1 MNSKKIT
8 ALALAALMAVGSTG
22 TAFATVNGEALDF
35 GSDKNLYKENGD
47 GVLVEAEAD
56 EFAPGDDIYIRL
68 EEAEDLTSK
77 DAKKMNLY
85 ATWKVGEE
93 NVEDLDI
100 VYTKGLYEDEKNYAV
115 SGYEYTLSANGT
127 SLDGKK
133 IVVSGAEIKDLS
145 TLKEELKKTEVLS
158 DAVSA
163 DYARTSGA
171 VVAGKYYADDKIVD
185 FLKALNWKQMES
197 KKENMTITG
206 KETGY
211 GTYATGGTDTL
222 EVKDIYVDPN
232 ASGGAGSY
240 VDVSKITTISALAD
254 AGFSVEGWMAVT
266 AEAPAYALEHKGD
279 VATKEVAENN
289 LLNAVTSFS
298 SEAVTVADDGYTY
311 WAKISTKDSDTTK
324 TLDLAGDL
332 FIGRSKS
339 SADGKDESAHFA
351 LDLTLSN
358 RGNADNGYDYD
369 IEVVDDAPIGVD
381 ERAVLKFS
389 DDAEDVTLE
398 FGDEIARYE
407 FNAKGQKALNFA
419 FNLDFNKEIAALFPE
434 ANLDFITWTAKP
446 STNKTGT
453 LYIYADEDSFLYEVT
468 DNGIKEVNGAKY
480 DEDEGAWVVRT
491 RKLSAYAIADQ
502 ELDANK
508 VIEEEKE
515 TSSSTES
522 ESNNSGKH
530 NPDTGR

>member
-100 VYTKGLYEDEKNYAV
+100 VYKKGEFEEN
-115 SGYEYTLSANGT
+115 GTLSYTVTLGGKTFVLNANSKT
-127 SLDGKK
+127 DLVTKVMLAISEELDRNEDFLADEIAEKK
-133 IVVSGAEIKDLS
+133 AAY
-145 TLKEELKKTEVLS
+145 LKETGLKVG
-158 DAVSA
+158 DI
-163 DYARTSGA
+163 
-171 VVAGKYYADDKIVD
+171 YYADVD
-185 FLKALNWKQMES
+185 ALIEGEKFQPLTS
-197 KKENMTITG
+197 K
-206 KETGY
+206 
-211 GTYATGGTDTL
+211 
-222 EVKDIYVDPN
+222 IYVAAGDEN
-232 ASGGAGSY
+232 AMAGSY
-240 VDVSKITTISALAD
+240 DTNSGWGGFEKEIADTTDYYGRVSYKGSGHNFIKKGASIDEVVGAKYYDNNFAVEKVTNDFVKDGKIVTEETVVDAIITDIAKSA
-254 AGFSVEGWMAVT
+254 VEDKKV
-266 AEAPAYALEHKGD
+266 
-279 VATKEVAENN
+279 VANY
-289 LLNAVTSFS
+289 
-298 SEAVTVADDGYTY
+298 DDGYTY

-369 IEVVDDAPIGVD
+369 IEVVDDASIGVD